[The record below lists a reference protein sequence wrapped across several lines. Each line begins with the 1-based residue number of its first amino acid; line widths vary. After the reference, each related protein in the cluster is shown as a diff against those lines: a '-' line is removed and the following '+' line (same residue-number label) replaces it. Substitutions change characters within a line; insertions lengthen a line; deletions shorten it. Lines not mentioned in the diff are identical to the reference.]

1 MSQKEE
7 KELEPK
13 RTQINQVGAN
23 IPPKIIPQQNLLNE
37 NNPQSPNQ
45 NAEKKIE
52 KENEKLS

>member
-13 RTQINQVGAN
+13 TKQINQVGAN

-45 NAEKKIE
+45 NAEKKIR
-52 KENEKLS
+52 KRK